1 MELPSFLSEKTIYEL
16 HDLGFLQEILK
27 GILVRNLIKDV
38 HIKKDDIDEALNKFC
53 QSNKIDI
60 NEYEDWLLKN
70 SYSKDS
76 MEIKLTANERIGI
89 YAKENF
95 NSKVKARFLD
105 RKNSLDKVVYSLIR
119 IKDSFKAKELHMRV
133 FEGEADF
140 GDVASQFSEGPEKL
154 SRGIVGP
161 LPLAQ
166 AHPLIFQKLKSLKSK
181 EISSDILVINNWHL
195 ILRLEHHLPTK
206 LDDNIESLM
215 QKELFEE
222 YINSEVKTMMENLL
236 HKNENQ

>member
-1 MELPSFLSEKTIYEL
+1 
-16 HDLGFLQEILK
+16 
-27 GILVRNLIKDV
+27 
-38 HIKKDDIDEALNKFC
+38 
-53 QSNKIDI
+53 
-60 NEYEDWLLKN
+60 
-70 SYSKDS
+70 
-76 MEIKLTANERIGI
+76 
-89 YAKENF
+89 
-95 NSKVKARFLD
+95 
-105 RKNSLDKVVYSLIR
+105 
-119 IKDSFKAKELHMRV
+119 MRV

-161 LPLAQ
+161 VPLAQ

-206 LDDNIESLM
+206 LDDDIESLM

-236 HKNENQ
+236 HKTKNK